1 MTFVLRNIGD
11 DRSALSAGLLGGD
24 FELPRLVLKRSAL
37 EHNIATM
44 AKFCSTHGAS
54 IAPHAK
60 TTMAPSIL
68 RRQLESGAWA
78 MTVATMQQLRTCAE
92 SGVPRVLLANEVVN
106 PRAAEWLGRE
116 VAARD
121 GAFEA
126 FCLVDSVS
134 GVGRLSEG
142 LRASGLERPLPVLI
156 EVGPTG
162 GRAGIRSVDEAVVVA
177 QAVAASP
184 ALRLAGVEGFEGLL
198 GSTRTVDN
206 LAKVDEFLGR
216 MQVVAQRLEGEGLLR
231 DGDEVVL
238 SAGGST
244 FFDRAAIVLGATGL
258 QAPTRVV
265 LRSGCYATHD
275 HGSYGGSSPL
285 AGETGQPTFVP
296 ALELWSEILSTPE
309 PLRAI
314 AGYGRRDAPF
324 DSGLP
329 VVLSRIPAGMEV
341 HPVPVVAS
349 VTGLNDQHAYIDTTR
364 APELAVGDLL
374 ICGILHPCTA
384 FDKWRK
390 VPMVDD
396 DYRVV
401 EIVET
406 LF

>member
-1 MTFVLRNIGD
+1 MAFVLRNIGD
-11 DRSALSAGLLGGD
+11 NGRALSAGLLGGD

-44 AKFCSTHGAS
+44 AKFCSAHGAS
-54 IAPHAK
+54 LAPHAK

-68 RRQLESGAWA
+68 RRQLENGAWA
-78 MTVATMQQLRTCAE
+78 MTVATMQQLRVCAE
-92 SGVPRVLLANEVVN
+92 HGVPRVLVANEIVN

-126 FCLVDSVS
+126 FCLVDSAA

-142 LRASGLERPLPVLI
+142 LRASGLARPFPVLV
-156 EVGPTG
+156 EVGSRG
-162 GRAGIRSVDEAVVVA
+162 GRAGTRSVDEAV
-177 QAVAASP
+177 AVARAVAGSP
-184 ALRLAGVEGFEGLL
+184 ALRLAGVEGFEGIL
-198 GSTRTVDN
+198 GGTRTVDN

-216 MQVVAQRLEGEGLLR
+216 MQAVARRLEGEALI
-231 DGDEVVL
+231 GDVGEVVL

-244 FFDRAAIVLGATGL
+244 FFDRAAIVLGATDL
-258 QAPTRVV
+258 RAPTRVV

-309 PLRAI
+309 PGRAI

-324 DSGLP
+324 DAGLP
-329 VVLSRIPAGMEV
+329 VVLSRIPAGMEAR
-341 HPVPVVAS
+341 PVPVVAS
-349 VTGLNDQHAYIDTTR
+349 VVGLNDQHAYIDTTA
-364 APELAVGDLL
+364 APELAVGDVL
-374 ICGILHPCTA
+374 ICGIIHPCTA

-406 LF
+406 FF